1 MALTHRHVEVF
12 RALMTAGSV
21 TKAATLL
28 FTSQPT
34 VSRELARIEQV
45 VGFKLFDR
53 SNGRLRPT
61 AAALTLFDEVKQ
73 FYVGLERVASTVAHL
88 RAFKG
93 GGLSVLTL
101 PMFSQTLLP
110 GACHRFFAGRPDATL
125 AIEAQESP
133 FLEEWLCAQ
142 RFDLGLTEQ
151 SKALPGTRLEP
162 LLEIDEVCVLHDG
175 HPLLAKRKIAL
186 SDFSG
191 ANFISL
197 SPADP
202 YRLLWDEAFARQ
214 GVVRNL
220 LIEAPTAA
228 AVCSLVQKRLGI
240 AIVNPLTAMEFVPL
254 GLHVRPLRTSFPFR
268 VNLLR
273 AEHRPANHLV
283 EPFTRALREEVTL
296 VAASLKR
303 ITSVSSAQ
311 PRTLKV

>member
-1 MALTHRHVEVF
+1 
-12 RALMTAGSV
+12 MTAGSV
-21 TKAATLL
+21 TKAAELL

-73 FYVGLERVASTVAHL
+73 FYVGLERVASTAAHL

-101 PMFSQTLLP
+101 PMFLQTLLP
-110 GACHRFFAGRPDATL
+110 GACQRLFAGRSDATL
-125 AIEAQESP
+125 TIEAQESP

-151 SKALPGTRLEP
+151 SKAPPGTRLEP

-186 SDFSG
+186 SDFSET
-191 ANFISL
+191 NFISL
-197 SPADP
+197 SPTDP

-220 LIEAPTAA
+220 RIEAPTAA

-254 GLHVRPLRTSFPFR
+254 GLHVRPLRMSFPFR
-268 VNLLR
+268 VNLLC

-303 ITSVSSAQ
+303 ITSVSSTQ

>member
-21 TKAATLL
+21 TKAAALL
-28 FTSQPT
+28 CTSQPT
-34 VSRELARIEQV
+34 ISRELARVEQV

-53 SNGRLRPT
+53 RSGRLRPT
-61 AAALTLFDEVKQ
+61 VAALALFEEVKQ
-73 FYVGLERVASTVAHL
+73 FYVGLERVASTAAHL

-101 PMFSQTLLP
+101 PTFSQTLLP
-110 GACHRFFAGRPDATL
+110 GACRRFFAGRSDATL

-133 FLEEWLCAQ
+133 FLEEWLSAQ

-151 SKALPGTRLEP
+151 SKAPPGTRLEP

-186 SDFSG
+186 SDFAGTS
-191 ANFISL
+191 FINL
-197 SPADP
+197 SPTDP

-214 GVVRNL
+214 GVERNL
-220 LIEAPTAA
+220 SIEAPTAA
-228 AVCSLVQKRLGI
+228 SVCSLVQRQLGI
-240 AIVNPLTAMEFVPL
+240 AIVNPLTAIEFVPL

-273 AEHRPANHLV
+273 AEHRPTNHLV
-283 EPFTRALREEVTL
+283 EPFIRALRDEVTSVGAAL
-296 VAASLKR
+296 KKITVA
-303 ITSVSSAQ
+303 SSAQ
-311 PRTLKV
+311 PRIESR